1 MRGSKRTA
9 EELDLELV
17 KHPSK
22 EDPFAKVNK
31 DGYYLCTSCGN
42 ALYSSEDK
50 FSSDSKF
57 PAFRKGLPKALKYK
71 YDYTYGMKRTEII
84 CGTCEGHVG
93 HIYRDAK
100 MAGDRDP
107 NAKNRHCVTTG
118 AIKFVEELP
127 KTEQQ
132 GPEADTP
139 QEHTKYDVLRS
150 GALFLLPAAIFGAT
164 VMMKAGR

>member
-50 FSSDSKF
+50 FSSDSKYLSPVLKAKSTFRF

-84 CGTCEGHVG
+84 CGT
-93 HIYRDAK
+93 
-100 MAGDRDP
+100 
-107 NAKNRHCVTTG
+107 VTFYVSSCCLTRG
-118 AIKFVEELP
+118 SVKDMLVTF
-127 KTEQQ
+127 TETLRWQVI
-132 GPEADTP
+132 ETP
-139 QEHTKYDVLRS
+139 TQR
-150 GALFLLPAAIFGAT
+150 
-164 VMMKAGR
+164 